1 MYLYCLSNPA
11 MDGILRIH
19 FSELPPSAHLL
30 EVNAKET
37 RILVKNV
44 FGDFLKGW
52 TSQTSLFKTIS
63 DSWRPN
69 AEYKLEFAKC
79 MPDMKAGAEAPY
91 GAEKALY
98 KVLERYSDRINPRR
112 DFFRISVEEVRDLF
126 ELMEGLFTRQE

>member
-1 MYLYCLSNPA
+1 MYVYCLSNPA

-30 EVNAKET
+30 EVNENET

-52 TSQTSLFKTIS
+52 TSQTSLFNTIS
-63 DSWRPN
+63 DKWRPN

-79 MPDMKAGAEAPY
+79 VSDFATVSAA
-91 GAEKALY
+91 ALY
-98 KVLERYSDRINPRR
+98 KVLERYSERINPRR

-126 ELMEGLFTRQE
+126 ELMEGEFTPQGL